1 MAPSA
6 NPQPDSAEERW
17 DGLDVAAT
25 LKVHA
30 PAIAGR
36 LEQAGAEISDEDL
49 RAAVLAVLGAAPWPR
64 ADVRVR
70 PDRAPGQGGAWRF
83 DLLIECSDRVL
94 AAVDVRSGAD
104 DLERQVL
111 ALSRLS
117 LALTRGVAERGL
129 LVAVSELRPGAAGKP
144 LVGSM
149 VASAE
154 PASPSLLITVPVV
167 RPDSSWELSVVEAR
181 RATEAQFHA

>member
-1 MAPSA
+1 MSPSTD
-6 NPQPDSAEERW
+6 PQPDSTEEW
-17 DGLDVAAT
+17 DGLDVALT
-25 LKVHA
+25 LKASV

-36 LEQAGAEISDEDL
+36 LAQASAQISDEAL
-49 RAAVLAVLGAAPWPR
+49 RAAVLAVLAAAPWPS

-83 DLLIECSDRVL
+83 DLLIESSDRVL

-117 LALTRGVAERGL
+117 LALSRGVAERGL
-129 LVAVSELRPGAAGKP
+129 LVAVSRLRPGDAGEA
-144 LVGSM
+144 LVGSI

-154 PASPSLLITVPVV
+154 PASPSLLITVPVP

-181 RATEAQFHA
+181 RATEPRFHG